1 MGEIVVVENV
11 TLDGVVQSPGRAD
24 EDTRG
29 DFRHG
34 GWARPYADHV
44 AAATMGE
51 GMGADGAMLFG
62 RRTYL
67 DFHGFWAGQDDGNPY
82 TEVLNRKT
90 KYVVS
95 RTLPDPLPWQNS
107 VRLTGD
113 PAEAVAGLRADF
125 EGDLVVLGS
134 GRLVRAL
141 AAAGLV
147 DQYVLSIHPIT
158 LGGGTKLFGD
168 GPAAY
173 REMTLL
179 GTVTTTTGVI
189 IARYRPAV
197 TASAARTSPA
207 AAARS
212 H

>member
-11 TLDGVVQSPGRAD
+11 TLDGVMQSPGRAD
-24 EDTRG
+24 EDPRG
-29 DFRHG
+29 GFGHG
-34 GWARPYADHV
+34 GWARPYPDHI
-44 AAATMGE
+44 AAATMGQ
-51 GMGADGAMLFG
+51 GMGADGVMLFG

-67 DFHGFWAGQDDGNPY
+67 DFHQAWAGQGDGNPY

-95 RTLPDPLPWQNS
+95 RTLAEPLPWQNS
-107 VRLTGD
+107 VLLSGAVPDAVGRLR
-113 PAEAVAGLRADF
+113 AEA
-125 EGDLVVLGS
+125 EGDIVVLGS
-134 GRLVRAL
+134 GMLVRSL

-147 DQYVLSIHPIT
+147 DQYVVSIHPLT
-158 LGGGTKLFGD
+158 LGTGTTWFGA
-168 GPAAY
+168 GAEAY

-179 GTVTTTTGVI
+179 DTVTTTTGVI

-197 TASAARTSPA
+197 TTGAARTSPA